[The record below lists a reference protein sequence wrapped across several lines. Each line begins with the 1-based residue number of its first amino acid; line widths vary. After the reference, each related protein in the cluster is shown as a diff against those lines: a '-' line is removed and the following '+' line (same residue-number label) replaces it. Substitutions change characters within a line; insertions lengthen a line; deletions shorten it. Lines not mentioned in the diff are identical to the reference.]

1 MTSLAPGVAIPSRCA
16 VQSSPPRLLL
26 LLPASASSSSPRQP
40 ALRAPL
46 RLHAN
51 HHSSAAPRSVCVPPH
66 RDKTPSPCLI
76 PARARLQI
84 SVTSRRR
91 HRRSSRHRQR
101 PGPSPTRQFTV
112 LPFWQ
117 LVYHRYGSGGRASFS
132 GRGAHNSAKQKQGG
146 KYGGCEVTLLP
157 SPSRSIGGAGGSK
170 HTRRARA
177 GNPEGG
183 GR

>member
-117 LVYHRYGSGGRASFS
+117 LVYHRYGSSGGHR
-132 GRGAHNSAKQKQGG
+132 
-146 KYGGCEVTLLP
+146 
-157 SPSRSIGGAGGSK
+157 SP
-170 HTRRARA
+170 
-177 GNPEGG
+177 GG
-183 GR
+183 GTQQRKTEARWQIRRL